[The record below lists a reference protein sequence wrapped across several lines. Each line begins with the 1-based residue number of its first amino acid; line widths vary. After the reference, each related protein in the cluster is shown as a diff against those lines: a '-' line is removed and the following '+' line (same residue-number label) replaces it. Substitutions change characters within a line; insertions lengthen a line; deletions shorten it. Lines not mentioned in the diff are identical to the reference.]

1 MLVIVNTLASSKEM
15 PLTALDRCLRYK
27 IGGSSMKS
35 LVAELLFF
43 FLDYRFT
50 LVSTAVHT
58 YVVRQNGFTALRAK

>member
-1 MLVIVNTLASSKEM
+1 
-15 PLTALDRCLRYK
+15 
-27 IGGSSMKS
+27 MKS